1 MVCGM
6 SGTSTPLPLLGLA
19 EELSTLDARLGD
31 PAVELMVRHLLDRLA
46 DAIVDVTQG
55 RTSLSRPDLPLQPGA
70 RPSADQVPSG
80 DQVVDRIA
88 ASALAARCARAARL
102 VAHWDETH
110 GEDQTLAKRVGASLD
125 LLAGG
130 LQRLVQDVPDE
141 VPTMA
146 RQRLQRTLRRAV
158 AALGAPAI

>member
-1 MVCGM
+1 M

-55 RTSLSRPDLPLQPGA
+55 RTSFSRPDLPVPAGA
-70 RPSADQVPSG
+70 LPSGDQVPSG
-80 DQVVDRIA
+80 GQTVDRLA
-88 ASALAARCARAARL
+88 CSALAARCARASR
-102 VAHWDETH
+102 VMAHWP
-110 GEDQTLAKRVGASLD
+110 DQALAGPVAASLD

-141 VPTMA
+141 AATVA

-158 AALGAPAI
+158 AVLGAPAI